1 MTTSSRLSSF
11 LKNVLLFA
19 AIVGALFVGVGVFSL
34 LRDSACDRLDAAR
47 VAHLEPGHDV
57 PGPGS
62 VNVIGVGPGPPESH
76 IIAYLEA
83 ESAMMQAGC
92 ELPARV
98 QPT

>member
-1 MTTSSRLSSF
+1 MTRSERLASF
-11 LKNVLLFA
+11 LKNVLLLLAIVASLFA
-19 AIVGALFVGVGVFSL
+19 AAGVLSFF
-34 LRDSACDRLDAAR
+34 RDSACDRLDTER
-47 VAHLEPGHDV
+47 VAHLEPGYDV

-62 VNVIGVGPGPPESH
+62 VNVIGVGPGPPRSH
-76 IIAYLEA
+76 IIEYLEA

>member
-1 MTTSSRLSSF
+1 MKVSSRVSSF
-11 LKNVLLFA
+11 LKNVVLLLT
-19 AIVGALFVGVGVFSL
+19 IVGTLFLAVGVLSL
-34 LRDSACDRLDAAR
+34 LRTSACDRLDAER

-62 VNVIGVGPGPPESH
+62 VNVIGVGPGPPESQ
-76 IIAYLEA
+76 IIEYLEA

>member
-1 MTTSSRLSSF
+1 MKVSSGLSSF
-11 LKNVLLFA
+11 LKNVLLFV
-19 AIVGALFVGVGVFSL
+19 AIAGALFAAIGVFSV
-34 LRDSACDRLDAAR
+34 LRDSSCGRLDAAR

-83 ESAMMQAGC
+83 EAAMMRAGC

>member
-1 MTTSSRLSSF
+1 MKVSSRVSSF
-11 LKNVLLFA
+11 LKNVVLLLT
-19 AIVGALFVGVGVFSL
+19 IVGTLSLAVGVLSL
-34 LRDSACDRLDAAR
+34 LRTSACDRLDAER

-62 VNVIGVGPGPPESH
+62 VNVIGVGPGPPESQ
-76 IIAYLEA
+76 IIEYLEA

>member
-1 MTTSSRLSSF
+1 MKVSSRVSSF
-11 LKNVLLFA
+11 LKNVVLLLT
-19 AIVGALFVGVGVFSL
+19 IVGTLFLAVGVLSL
-34 LRDSACDRLDAAR
+34 LRTSACDRLDAER

-62 VNVIGVGPGPPESH
+62 VNVIGVRPGPPESQ
-76 IIAYLEA
+76 IIEYLEA